1 MAVRFTRI
9 DLTAYPVDAGR
20 QGQLHQGF
28 CQSGPLDPY
37 AFSLANLLCGQPS
50 ATTIEF
56 IGGLGV
62 EFTAPA
68 VVSITGP
75 AAEIT
80 LDNQLQQSWQSIK
93 VNAGQQLVVA
103 PARIGS
109 KHYLAIQGG
118 FEFPRVVGSASMV
131 KREQLGG
138 LHNDGKPLTASDE
151 VSIAS
156 VTTEQKLPG
165 MLPGLLIPDYQ
176 SSVRVGLVPGYQHDW
191 LTSLQW
197 QRLLSSEY
205 TITPQVDRM
214 GYRLNGPAIELP
226 SRALYSEAIALGA
239 MQIPP
244 DGQPIVMMADR
255 QTLGGYPKA
264 GTIARCDLNHFAQG
278 IPGDKIT
285 FYQLDAN
292 DARARW
298 LLQQAAIQR
307 WLSSQVCGPGV
318 FSTRFS

>member
-1 MAVRFTRI
+1 MAFRFTRI

-37 AFSLANLLCGQPS
+37 AFSLANLLCGQQG
-50 ATTIEF
+50 ATAIEF
-56 IGGLGV
+56 IGGLSI
-62 EFTAPA
+62 EFTTPA
-68 VVSITGP
+68 VVSVTGP
-75 AAEIT
+75 DAEIT
-80 LDNQLQQSWQSIK
+80 LDNQLQQGWQSIQ
-93 VNAGQQLVVA
+93 VNAGQQLIVE
-103 PARIGS
+103 PAIIGT
-109 KHYLAIQGG
+109 KHYLAVQGG

-138 LHNDGKPLTASDE
+138 LHNDGKPLKAGDE
-151 VSIAS
+151 VAVAS
-156 VTTEQKLPG
+156 VASEQKQPGALPAQ
-165 MLPGLLIPDYQ
+165 LIPDYQ
-176 SSVRVGLVPGYQHDW
+176 PDVRVGLVPGYQHDW
-191 LTSLQW
+191 LSSLQW

-214 GYRLNGPAIELP
+214 GYRLSGPAIELP
-226 SRALYSEAIALGA
+226 SQALYSEAIALGA

-264 GTIARCDLNHFAQG
+264 GTIARCDLNHFAQS

-285 FYQLDAN
+285 FYQLDAD
-292 DARARW
+292 DARAKW
-298 LLQQAAIQR
+298 LLMQAAIQR
-307 WLSSQVCGPGV
+307 WLSS
-318 FSTRFS
+318 

>member
-1 MAVRFTRI
+1 MAVRFTRV

-20 QGQLHQGF
+20 RGQLHQGF
-28 CQSGPLDPY
+28 CQSGPLDLY
-37 AFSLANLLCGQPS
+37 AFSLANLLCGQSS
-50 ATTIEF
+50 APTIEF

-75 AAEIT
+75 AATIT
-80 LDNQLQQSWQSIK
+80 LDSQPLQGWRSIQ
-93 VNAGQQLVVA
+93 VAAGQRLTVE
-103 PARIGS
+103 PARTGS

-131 KREQLGG
+131 RREQLGG
-138 LHNDGKPLTASDE
+138 LHNDGKPLTVSDE
-151 VSIAS
+151 VAVAS
-156 VTTEQKLPG
+156 AASKQKLPG
-165 MLPGLLIPDYQ
+165 ALPEQLIPDYQ
-176 SSVRVGLVPGYQHDW
+176 PSVRVGLVPGYQHDW

-197 QRLLSSEY
+197 QRLLASEY
-205 TITPQVDRM
+205 TVTPQVDRM
-214 GYRLNGPAIELP
+214 GYRLSGPAIELP

-264 GTIARCDLNHFAQG
+264 GTIARCDLNYFAQC

-298 LLQQAAIQR
+298 LLKQAAIQR
-307 WLSSQVCGPGV
+307 WLSSEVCGPGV

>member
-1 MAVRFTRI
+1 MAVRFTRV

-20 QGQLHQGF
+20 RGQLHQGF
-28 CQSGPLDPY
+28 CQSGPLDLY
-37 AFSLANLLCGQPS
+37 AFSLANLLCGQQG
-50 ATTIEF
+50 ATAIEF

-68 VVSITGP
+68 VVSVTGP

-80 LDNQLQQSWQSIK
+80 LDNQLHQSWQSIQ
-93 VNAGQQLVVA
+93 VNAGQQLIVA

-138 LHNDGKPLTASDE
+138 LHNDGKPLKAGDE
-151 VSIAS
+151 VVVAS
-156 VTTEQKLPG
+156 VASAQKLPDA
-165 MLPGLLIPDYQ
+165 LPAQLLPDYQ
-176 SSVRVGLVPGYQHDW
+176 PDARVGLVPGYQHDW
-191 LTSLQW
+191 LSPLQW
-197 QRLLSSEY
+197 QRLLNSEY

-214 GYRLNGPAIELP
+214 GYRLSGPAIELP

-285 FYQLDAN
+285 FYQLDAD
-292 DARARW
+292 DARAKW
-298 LLQQAAIQR
+298 LLMQAAIQR
-307 WLSSQVCGPGV
+307 WLS
-318 FSTRFS
+318 F

>member
-1 MAVRFTRI
+1 MAVRFHRI

-37 AFSLANLLCGQPS
+37 AFSLANLLCGQQG
-50 ATTIEF
+50 ATAIEF

-75 AAEIT
+75 DAEIT
-80 LDNQLQQSWQSIK
+80 LDNRLQQGWQSIQ
-93 VNAGQQLVVA
+93 VNAGQQLIVE
-103 PARIGS
+103 PARFGS

-138 LHNDGKPLTASDE
+138 LHNDGKPLTAGDE
-151 VSIAS
+151 VTVVSVAS
-156 VTTEQKLPG
+156 EQKLPG
-165 MLPGLLIPDYQ
+165 ALSAQLIPDYHTD
-176 SSVRVGLVPGYQHDW
+176 VRVGLVPGYQHDW
-191 LTSLQW
+191 LSSLQW

-214 GYRLNGPAIELP
+214 GYRLDGPAIELP

-285 FYQLDAN
+285 FYQLDAD
-292 DARARW
+292 DARSRW
-298 LLQQAAIQR
+298 LLMQAAIQR
-307 WLSSQVCGPGV
+307 WLSS
-318 FSTRFS
+318 

>member
-37 AFSLANLLCGQPS
+37 AFSLANLLCGQQG
-50 ATTIEF
+50 TTAIEF

-68 VVSITGP
+68 VVSVTGP
-75 AAEIT
+75 DAEIT
-80 LDNQLQQSWQSIK
+80 LDNQHQHGWQSIQ
-93 VNAGQQLVVA
+93 VNAGQQLDVE

-138 LHNDGKPLTASDE
+138 LHNNGKPLSVGDE
-151 VSIAS
+151 VAVAS
-156 VTTEQKLPG
+156 VASEQKLPG
-165 MLPGLLIPDYQ
+165 KLPAQLIPDYQ
-176 SSVRVGLVPGYQHDW
+176 PEIRIGLVPGYQHDW
-191 LTSLQW
+191 LSSLQW

-214 GYRLNGPAIELP
+214 GYRLSGPAIELP
-226 SRALYSEAIALGA
+226 SQALYSEAIALGA

-264 GTIARCDLNHFAQG
+264 GTVARSDLNHFAQS

-285 FYQLDAN
+285 FYQLDAD

-298 LLQQAAIQR
+298 LLKQAAIQR
-307 WLSSQVCGPGV
+307 WLSC
-318 FSTRFS
+318 